1 MKRTKHTTIEEVL
14 EHTRARIEE
23 YGDGGGGG
31 CLIGND
37 VDIWT
42 AHRCRITVED
52 AKRRRLASMAEGTM
66 PLPLVTMMIMPRVAR
81 KYHMVYI
88 VSLSIRY
95 RGVQPTLIS
104 GLRKLSLSCFIP
116 GQEFLLESVIFLANH
131 C

>member
-23 YGDGGGGG
+23 HGDGGGGG

-66 PLPLVTMMIMPRVAR
+66 PLPFGNDDDYASRSEKIPYGMHSFVIHT
-81 KYHMVYI
+81 
-88 VSLSIRY
+88 LSWRATDIDIWIAKIELELFYTRP
-95 RGVQPTLIS
+95 GIPVGIS
-104 GLRKLSLSCFIP
+104 NIP
-116 GQEFLLESVIFLANH
+116 S
-131 C
+131 